1 MGKRG
6 RNPAKIFEDAAED
19 TFEHL
24 EIKEDIDGRMGDE
37 NDEQME
43 EEDDDDDDVDRLSTM
58 TSSTVKTMT
67 STASKSTI
75 ELESRM
81 ISSSTRMYNQD
92 SSRARALGIDIPV
105 FKLITAKVEDFNA
118 MLKSSTPDQVAL
130 MRDIRKRGKNKVA
143 AMNCRRRKMNR
154 LDNIQDKVTNLVR
167 IRDQL
172 RNEEADL
179 LDEIDTWRQ
188 KYADLYDQVFNS
200 MTTSGAVNPVTS
212 ARRDNQQ
219 RVTIRDGMDVEN

>member
-1 MGKRG
+1 
-6 RNPAKIFEDAAED
+6 
-19 TFEHL
+19 
-24 EIKEDIDGRMGDE
+24 
-37 NDEQME
+37 
-43 EEDDDDDDVDRLSTM
+43 M

-118 MLKSSTPDQVAL
+118 MLKCSTPDQVAL

-188 KYADLYDQVFNS
+188 KYADLYDQVFSS
-200 MTTSGAVNPVTS
+200 MTTSGAVNQVAS
-212 ARRDNQQ
+212 GRRDNQQ